1 MSAINTSAV
10 NSMNINGGINSNRA
24 DNVEK
29 DIQVND
35 SSVVPDRTADIQIK
49 KENNGLEGK
58 VDNFEQQDK
67 KLISSEQLKVVA
79 QKLQDFIGEMN
90 KGLEFSV
97 DKDSG
102 RDVIKVIDKNSGD
115 LIKQYPTEEVL
126 DLVAKLSEATGNF
139 INTDV

>member
-1 MSAINTSAV
+1 MNGINISTDNSHNVNSQVTVTSDKNLPVKNSPSAV
-10 NSMNINGGINSNRA
+10 QPSDEVQTDKVATEAVM
-24 DNVEK
+24 K
-29 DIQVND
+29 MND
-35 SSVVPDRTADIQIK
+35 S
-49 KENNGLEGK
+49 
-58 VDNFEQQDK
+58 EQQDK
-67 KLISSEQLKVVA
+67 GLMTSEQLEKVA
-79 QKLQDFIGEMN
+79 QKLQDFVGEMN

-139 INTDV
+139 INTDA

>member
-1 MSAINTSAV
+1 MNGINISTDNSHNV
-10 NSMNINGGINSNRA
+10 NSQVTVSSEKSLQVKNGSTSLQPSVEVQA
-24 DNVEK
+24 DKVETEAVTKVK
-29 DIQVND
+29 D
-35 SSVVPDRTADIQIK
+35 T
-49 KENNGLEGK
+49 
-58 VDNFEQQDK
+58 EQQNK
-67 KLISSEQLKVVA
+67 GLVTSEQLEKVA
-79 QKLQDFIGEMN
+79 QKLQDFVGEMN

-139 INTDV
+139 INTDA

>member
-1 MSAINTSAV
+1 MNGINISTDNSHNV
-10 NSMNINGGINSNRA
+10 NSQVTIGSEKSLQVKNGSTSLQPSVEVQA
-24 DNVEK
+24 DKVETEAVTKVK
-29 DIQVND
+29 D
-35 SSVVPDRTADIQIK
+35 T
-49 KENNGLEGK
+49 
-58 VDNFEQQDK
+58 EQQNK
-67 KLISSEQLKVVA
+67 GLVTSEQLEKVA
-79 QKLQDFIGEMN
+79 QKLQDFVGEMN

-139 INTDV
+139 INTDA

>member
-1 MSAINTSAV
+1 MNGINISTDNSHNV
-10 NSMNINGGINSNRA
+10 NSQVTVTSEKSLQVKNGSTSLQPSVEVQA
-24 DNVEK
+24 DKVETEAVTKVK
-29 DIQVND
+29 D
-35 SSVVPDRTADIQIK
+35 T
-49 KENNGLEGK
+49 
-58 VDNFEQQDK
+58 EQQNK
-67 KLISSEQLKVVA
+67 GLVTSEQLEKVA
-79 QKLQDFIGEMN
+79 QKLQDFVGEMN

-139 INTDV
+139 INTDA

>member
-1 MSAINTSAV
+1 MNGINISTDNSHNVNSQITVTSDKNLPVKNSPSAV
-10 NSMNINGGINSNRA
+10 QPTDEVQTDKVATEAVM
-24 DNVEK
+24 K
-29 DIQVND
+29 MND
-35 SSVVPDRTADIQIK
+35 S
-49 KENNGLEGK
+49 
-58 VDNFEQQDK
+58 EQQDK
-67 KLISSEQLKVVA
+67 GLMTSEQLEKVA
-79 QKLQDFIGEMN
+79 QKLQDFVGEMN

-139 INTDV
+139 INTDA